1 MNALEIRNVT
11 KRFGKVVA
19 NKNINLT
26 VEKGEILA
34 VLGENGS
41 GKTTLMNMIAGI
53 YHPDEGEILVNG
65 ERVVINSPKDAFNL
79 KIGMIHQHFKLVD
92 VFDATE
98 NIVLGIDGDK
108 RFNLKEV
115 CAFLQKT
122 HGIFFRT
129 VVKGNPFVFH
139 IRHLI
144 LYC

>member
-1 MNALEIRNVT
+1 MPGLWMSNVI
-11 KRFGKVVA
+11 F
-19 NKNINLT
+19 I
-26 VEKGEILA
+26 E
-34 VLGENGS
+34 
-41 GKTTLMNMIAGI
+41 
-53 YHPDEGEILVNG
+53 
-65 ERVVINSPKDAFNL
+65 
-79 KIGMIHQHFKLVD
+79 
-92 VFDATE
+92 
-98 NIVLGIDGDK
+98 